1 MFKNLN
7 LKFPPNLKELINQ
20 SAAWRVGVSLYSIV
34 CVVDTGYII
43 LELLRRSSL
52 RTYRQSGSRVNEL
65 QWENRNQSVYVFFSF
80 GQYKRLC
87 HVRKYYDDH
96 FSNFKYCM
104 LCTCII
110 YSFNSSNIKY
120 VESRLKCNSP

>member
-1 MFKNLN
+1 MMFKNLN

-65 QWENRNQSVYVFFSF
+65 Q
-80 GQYKRLC
+80 
-87 HVRKYYDDH
+87 
-96 FSNFKYCM
+96 
-104 LCTCII
+104 
-110 YSFNSSNIKY
+110 
-120 VESRLKCNSP
+120 